1 MLDAPCLKKTKTTK
15 GEKMDIITGKYNSM
29 PGDYDTLGTGAHTG
43 NYAGFYVDE
52 DVTYTSITTM
62 GGVKAESKTIVQG
75 STIPVSFTAI
85 TITAGQITAYKG

>member
-1 MLDAPCLKKTKTTK
+1 MK
-15 GEKMDIITGKYNSM
+15 
-29 PGDYDTLGTGAHTG
+29 
-43 NYAGFYVDE
+43 